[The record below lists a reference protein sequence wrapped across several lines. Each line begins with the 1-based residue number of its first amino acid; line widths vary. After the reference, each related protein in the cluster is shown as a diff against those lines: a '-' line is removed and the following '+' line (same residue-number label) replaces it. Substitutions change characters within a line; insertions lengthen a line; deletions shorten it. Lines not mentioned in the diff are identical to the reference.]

1 MVYRK
6 TPYSHLRNLTQ
17 KWKAITSEEE
27 IICPDVGLEAQ
38 DVDVVDVMIKCLK
51 KNPKERISIEDL
63 FIHPYLKKGPSTK
76 PSTSNI
82 GDMISAASLLTP
94 KRKKMLLDSLT
105 VKNEVKLHFLFF
117 TYVLTL

>member
-6 TPYSHLRNLTQ
+6 TPYSHLRNPTQ

-105 VKNEVKLHFLFF
+105 VKNEVKLHFLSF
-117 TYVLTL
+117 LHMC